1 MEETD
6 VGEEERVALA
16 RQKVEQLVEEN
27 AVVVFSESG
36 CCMCHVVKRLL
47 CSLGVSPT
55 VHELDHHADGAY
67 MEKALRLLE
76 QPPPPPPTQQNNNG
90 KNNNRSSSSAAD
102 TTAAV
107 PTVFVGGKL
116 LGGLD
121 KVLATHVSGD
131 LVPQLKQA
139 GALWL
144 WKRKENIRTTTS
156 TFQKSYLTTSTN
168 NKRMISS
175 CEEATLRRQ
184 VNGSERESFAI
195 IPETSTES
203 FDMMRRGIITV
214 AKLLYWEE
222 EEA

>member
-1 MEETD
+1 MNNYNHNGNSSNCSGGGVEEMEESSSD
-6 VGEEERVALA
+6 VGEEQRVALA

-76 QPPPPPPTQQNNNG
+76 AEPPPPPSTQNNN
-90 KNNNRSSSSAAD
+90 NRKINSNRSSSAAD
-102 TTAAV
+102 DTAAV

-144 WKRKENIRTTTS
+144 
-156 TFQKSYLTTSTN
+156 
-168 NKRMISS
+168 
-175 CEEATLRRQ
+175 
-184 VNGSERESFAI
+184 
-195 IPETSTES
+195 
-203 FDMMRRGIITV
+203 
-214 AKLLYWEE
+214 
-222 EEA
+222 

>member
-1 MEETD
+1 MNNYNHNSNSGNCSGGRVEEMEEGD
-6 VGEEERVALA
+6 AEEEQRVALA

-55 VHELDHHADGAY
+55 VHELDHHADGTY

-76 QPPPPPPTQQNNNG
+76 APPPPTQN
-90 KNNNRSSSSAAD
+90 NNNRKNNSRSSNAAD
-102 TTAAV
+102 TAAV

-131 LVPQLKQA
+131 LVPRLKQA

-144 WKRKENIRTTTS
+144 
-156 TFQKSYLTTSTN
+156 
-168 NKRMISS
+168 
-175 CEEATLRRQ
+175 
-184 VNGSERESFAI
+184 
-195 IPETSTES
+195 
-203 FDMMRRGIITV
+203 
-214 AKLLYWEE
+214 
-222 EEA
+222 